1 MDFMGLPVFTALKNK
16 MQWHQARQGVL
27 SQNIANAATPDYVA
41 KDMRAPSGDSLM
53 KPLKMASSMS
63 FATFVTNSKHIQ
75 AAIAPSA
82 IGGMARTSGSF
93 EITPDGNSV
102 VLEEQMS
109 KIAGNQMDY
118 EAATSL
124 YTSNLGLL
132 RTAMGGG
139 GSR

>member
-27 SQNIANAATPDYVA
+27 SQNIANAATPGYMA
-41 KDMRAPSGDSLM
+41 MDMKAPGENSLKPM
-53 KPLKMASSMS
+53 KVASSSS
-63 FATFVTNSKHIQ
+63 FATFVTNSKHI
-75 AAIAPSA
+75 AAGIAPSSL
-82 IGGMARTSGSF
+82 GSGARPSDAF

-102 VLEEQMS
+102 VLEDQMS
-109 KIAGNQMDY
+109 KIASNQMDY

-132 RTAMGGG
+132 RTAMGNSG
-139 GSR
+139 R

>member
-27 SQNIANAATPDYVA
+27 SENIANASTPGFEA
-41 KDMRAPSGDSLM
+41 KDLKQMGAGGLKPVGRFKPS
-53 KPLKMASSMS
+53 A
-63 FATFVTNSKHIQ
+63 FAAFVTNPKHIN
-75 AAIAPSA
+75 AAIVPAS
-82 IGGMARTSGSF
+82 IGVGAEKAGAF

-102 VLEEQMS
+102 VLEEQMM

-118 EAATSL
+118 QAATSL

-132 RTAMGGG
+132 RTAMGANSG
-139 GSR
+139 

>member
-16 MQWHQARQGVL
+16 MQWHQARQNVL
-27 SQNIANAATPDYVA
+27 SENIANASTPGYMA
-41 KDMRAPSGDSLM
+41 KDMKAPTAGDLR
-53 KPLKMASSMS
+53 PLKMASTSS
-63 FATFVTNSKHIQ
+63 FATMVTNSKHI
-75 AAIAPSA
+75 AAAVAPST
-82 IGGMARTSGSF
+82 IGGGARPSDSF

-102 VLEEQMS
+102 VLEDQMS

-132 RTAMGGG
+132 RTAMGNSG
-139 GSR
+139 R

>member
-27 SQNIANAATPDYVA
+27 SQNIANAATPGYMA
-41 KDMRAPSGDSLM
+41 MDMKALDAGGVTPV
-53 KPLKMASSMS
+53 KMASSGS
-63 FATFVTNSKHIQ
+63 FATFVTDPKHIP
-75 AAIAPSA
+75 AAISPST
-82 IGGMARTSGSF
+82 IGSGARPSDSF

-109 KIAGNQMDY
+109 KLAANQMDY

-132 RTAMGGG
+132 KTAMGN
-139 GSR
+139 SQ

>member
-27 SQNIANAATPDYVA
+27 SENIANATTPGYMA
-41 KDMRAPSGDSLM
+41 MDMKAPSADDL
-53 KPLKMASSMS
+53 KPLKMASTSS
-63 FATFVTNSKHIQ
+63 FATMVTNSKHIA
-75 AAIAPSA
+75 AAIAPSG
-82 IGGMARTSGSF
+82 IGGGARPSSTF

-102 VLEEQMS
+102 VLEDQMS
-109 KIAGNQMDY
+109 KIASNQMDY

-132 RTAMGGG
+132 RTAMGNGQ
-139 GSR
+139 

>member
-16 MQWHQARQGVL
+16 MQWHQARQNVL
-27 SQNIANAATPDYVA
+27 SENIANASTPGYMA
-41 KDMRAPSGDSLM
+41 KDMKAPTAGDLRT
-53 KPLKMASSMS
+53 LKMASKSS
-63 FATFVTNSKHIQ
+63 FATMVTNSKHIA

-82 IGGMARTSGSF
+82 IGSGVRPSDSF

-102 VLEEQMS
+102 VLEDQMS

-132 RTAMGGG
+132 RTAMGNSG
-139 GSR
+139 R

>member
-27 SQNIANAATPDYVA
+27 SQNIANASTPGYMAMDI
-41 KDMRAPSGDSLM
+41 KAPDGAG
-53 KPLKMASSMS
+53 LKSVKM
-63 FATFVTNSKHIQ
+63 T
-75 AAIAPSA
+75 APSA
-82 IGGMARTSGSF
+82 FAALVTDPKHIPAAVAPASTMGGAERSAAF

-102 VLEEQMS
+102 VLEEQMM

-118 EAATSL
+118 QAATSL

-132 RTAMGGG
+132 RTAMGR
-139 GSR
+139 SQ